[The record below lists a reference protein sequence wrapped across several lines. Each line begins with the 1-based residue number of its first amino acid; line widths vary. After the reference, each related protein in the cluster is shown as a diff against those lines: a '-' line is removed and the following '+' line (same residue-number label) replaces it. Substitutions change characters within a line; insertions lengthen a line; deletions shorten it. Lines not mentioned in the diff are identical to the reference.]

1 MAKAAILSDR
11 AVLKVSGEDAEHFLH
26 NLVTNSVDNL
36 PAGEARYAALLS
48 PQGKIISDF
57 LVVATEDGFLLD
69 VPKSRVEELKK
80 RLTLYKLRA
89 KVTLTIEDTVV
100 AAIFCRLESV
110 TLTGMFADPRI
121 ASLGSRVFLPSATAS
136 DILELSELK
145 VVDEDEYASFRI
157 ALGVPES
164 GRDFDFDDAFPHE
177 ADMDQLAGIDFRKG
191 CYIGQEIVSR
201 MQHRGTARTR
211 LVPVKIAGSA
221 EPGTEITAGGKPLGT
236 LGSVDGERGIAMIRI
251 DRADDALASGE
262 PITAGAATLTVERP
276 DWARFRFPGDPLP
289 DAAS

>member
-26 NLVTNSVDNL
+26 NLVTNSIEGL

-57 LVVATEDGFLLD
+57 LVVATEVGFLLD

-89 KVTLTIEDTVV
+89 KVTLTIEDAVV
-100 AAIFCRLESV
+100 AAIFDGSGSV
-110 TLTGMFADPRI
+110 TLTEMFADPRI
-121 ASLGSRVFLPSATAS
+121 PGLGFRVFLPSETAS
-136 DILELSELK
+136 DVLELAELK

-164 GRDFDFDDAFPHE
+164 GRDFAFDDAFPHE

-211 LVPVKIAGSA
+211 LVPVRILGSA
-221 EPGTEITAGGKPLGT
+221 EPGAEVTAGGKPLGT

-251 DRADDALASGE
+251 DRADDALAAGE
-262 PITAGAATLTVERP
+262 PITAGTATLIVERP
-276 DWARFRFPGDPLP
+276 NWARFRFPGDPLP